1 MSKLI
6 EIAKNTKG
14 NVEDCDIVVQ
24 KSGQYRQ
31 GQDYLAEFVTERIEA
46 QEGEKIQ
53 KGEVYSEFKQWYN
66 MQYGRKVPQGK
77 ELYDFLD
84 KKNVNIKGTL
94 LKPNMVVS
102 GTENNY
108 QAPIE
113 EVAEKTLQCLKSSVP
128 DELPGIVF

>member
-6 EIAKNTKG
+6 DICKETKG
-14 NVEDCDIVVQ
+14 NVEDCDIVTQ

-31 GQDYLAEFVTERIEA
+31 GQDYLTEFVTERIEP

-53 KGEVYSEFKQWYN
+53 KGEVYSEFKQWYS

-84 KKNVNIKGTL
+84 KRFGKYNRGGWHNVH
-94 LKPNMVVS
+94 
-102 GTENNY
+102 
-108 QAPIE
+108 
-113 EVAEKTLQCLKSSVP
+113 
-128 DELPGIVF
+128 IVYDTQ